1 MVPQTTSRWMSI
13 TLNWNSSVVETNTL
27 VSFTMHCRVHLG
39 HTYHTYTQT
48 LHSTMSRQPSLL
60 PVATTSSLTARYVA
74 HTLERLLAYAVV
86 VDRPLRCTWSY
97 ACSHTPSSLT
107 ARFVAHT
114 VVRLLAYA
122 VVVDRPLRCTWSY
135 ACSHT
140 PSSSTARFVAHTV
153 VRLLAHAVVVDR
165 PFRRTHGRT
174 PARIRRRREV
184 TNALYHCTAAS
195 EYSRPRSLPH
205 SNSGLLS
212 GWPIHPSL
220 HTSSV

>member
-13 TLNWNSSVVETNTL
+13 TLNWNSSVVKTNTL
-27 VSFTMHCRVHLG
+27 VSFTVHFRVHLG

-48 LHSTMSRQPSLL
+48 LHSAMSRQT
-60 PVATTSSLTARYVA
+60 VVTARCYDVVVDRRYVA
-74 HTLERLLAYAVV
+74 HTIERLLAYAVV

-97 ACSHTPSSLT
+97 ACSHTPSST

-122 VVVDRPLRCTWSY
+122 VVVDRP
-135 ACSHT
+135 
-140 PSSSTARFVAHTV
+140 
-153 VRLLAHAVVVDR
+153 
-165 PFRRTHGRT
+165 FRRTHGRT
-174 PARIRRRREV
+174 PARIGRRREV

-205 SNSGLLS
+205 SNCG
-212 GWPIHPSL
+212 
-220 HTSSV
+220 

>member
-27 VSFTMHCRVHLG
+27 VSFTVHCRVHLG

-48 LHSTMSRQPSLL
+48 LHSAMSRQPSLL

-74 HTLERLLAYAVV
+74 HTLERPLAYAVV
-86 VDRPLRCTWSY
+86 VDRPLRCTRSY

-122 VVVDRPLRCTWSY
+122 VVVDRP
-135 ACSHT
+135 
-140 PSSSTARFVAHTV
+140 
-153 VRLLAHAVVVDR
+153 
-165 PFRRTHGRT
+165 FRRTHGRT
-174 PARIRRRREV
+174 PARIRRRR
-184 TNALYHCTAAS
+184 
-195 EYSRPRSLPH
+195 
-205 SNSGLLS
+205 
-212 GWPIHPSL
+212 
-220 HTSSV
+220 

>member
-13 TLNWNSSVVETNTL
+13 TLNWNSSIVETNTL
-27 VSFTMHCRVHLG
+27 VSFTVHCRVHLG

-48 LHSTMSRQPSLL
+48 LHSAMSRQPSLL

-74 HTLERLLAYAVV
+74 HTLERPLAYAVV
-86 VDRPLRCTWSY
+86 VDRPIRCT
-97 ACSHTPSSLT
+97 
-107 ARFVAHT
+107 R
-114 VVRLLAYA
+114 
-122 VVVDRPLRCTWSY
+122 SY

-140 PSSSTARFVAHTV
+140 PSSSTARYVA
-153 VRLLAHAVVVDR
+153 
-165 PFRRTHGRT
+165 HGRT

-205 SNSGLLS
+205 SNCG
-212 GWPIHPSL
+212 
-220 HTSSV
+220 

>member
-1 MVPQTTSRWMSI
+1 MFPQTTSRWMSI

-27 VSFTMHCRVHLG
+27 VSFTVHCRVHLG

-48 LHSTMSRQPSLL
+48 LHSAMSRQPSLL
-60 PVATTSSLTARYVA
+60 PVATTSSLPARYVA
-74 HTLERLLAYAVV
+74 HTFERLLAY
-86 VDRPLRCTWSY
+86 
-97 ACSHTPSSLT
+97 
-107 ARFVAHT
+107 
-114 VVRLLAYA
+114 
-122 VVVDRPLRCTWSY
+122 
-135 ACSHT
+135 
-140 PSSSTARFVAHTV
+140 
-153 VRLLAHAVVVDR
+153 AVVVDR

>member
-27 VSFTMHCRVHLG
+27 VSFTVHCRVHLG

-48 LHSTMSRQPSLL
+48 LHSAMSRHPSLL

-74 HTLERLLAYAVV
+74 HTLERLLTYAVV
-86 VDRPLRCTWSY
+86 VDRPLRCTRSY

-107 ARFVAHT
+107 APFVAHT
-114 VVRLLAYA
+114 VVRLLAY
-122 VVVDRPLRCTWSY
+122 
-135 ACSHT
+135 
-140 PSSSTARFVAHTV
+140 
-153 VRLLAHAVVVDR
+153 AVVVDR

-205 SNSGLLS
+205 SNCG
-212 GWPIHPSL
+212 
-220 HTSSV
+220 

>member
-13 TLNWNSSVVETNTL
+13 TLNWNSSVVKTNTL
-27 VSFTMHCRVHLG
+27 VSFTVHCLVHLG
-39 HTYHTYTQT
+39 HTYHTYTD
-48 LHSTMSRQPSLL
+48 PSLRDE
-60 PVATTSSLTARYVA
+60 PTTVVTARCYDVVVGRRYVA
-74 HTLERLLAYAVV
+74 HTIE
-86 VDRPLRCTWSY
+86 
-97 ACSHTPSSLT
+97 
-107 ARFVAHT
+107 
-114 VVRLLAYA
+114 RLLAYA

-153 VRLLAHAVVVDR
+153 VRLLAYAVVVDR
-165 PFRRTHGRT
+165 PFRRPHGRT

-205 SNSGLLS
+205 SNCG
-212 GWPIHPSL
+212 
-220 HTSSV
+220 